1 MPRMTQKHALDY
13 FFKPRSCAVVG
24 ASKDPAKPGHQCL
37 AAMIRAGFSGELYPV
52 NPREQEILGVRSYRS
67 LTEIPGPL
75 DLVVLCTPVEVMN
88 HILDD
93 LGERT
98 KARGDVKAM
107 VVTTAGFSELCTEE
121 GVARQETLV
130 KRLSEY
136 GVRLMGPNCL
146 GVIDTRGKVDTTFLL
161 GVDMTPGGISFVT
174 QSGALGAWFV
184 QAWSSHPWPVGFSKM
199 VSLGNMADVNIVELV
214 EYLGQD
220 DTTTV
225 IGLYLEGTGDPR
237 ALLEAASEA
246 AKRKPVIVLKTGRTS
261 EGGRAA
267 SSHTGSM
274 AGKDQIWDGAFRQ
287 YGVLRV
293 DTMDALLDAMR
304 SFDKLPL
311 PSGNRLFVITHA
323 GGPGVYTTDL
333 VFETG
338 EVVLATVSDEVKQNL
353 KRSLPPHANVCTPD
367 GLIDMTASGTVAQ
380 HAWATE
386 YLLSQPEVD
395 GAMVMD
401 MQIPFFSVAQLSR
414 ELGETY
420 KRLREN
426 GVSKPLLAVMLHG
439 RWAEEGRALFEAAGV
454 PTYDSPDRAVAA
466 FRNMVRYASIKR
478 RLANRQRRNGGWE
491 APSGVAR
498 MLTETAAQVLLEK
511 YGVSFPATKSALTL
525 DEAVSAARQI
535 GYPVVMKVL
544 SPDIAHKTE
553 VGGVCLDLRDEDAV
567 KRAYAMMLESVGKNA
582 PGARI
587 EGVLVQKM
595 VSGGVEM
602 IVGGLVD
609 PVFGPVIM
617 AGSGGILTELV
628 KDTVF
633 RLAPVDREEAM
644 AMLQQLKG
652 YKLLLGFRGKGPYDT
667 GAVADLI
674 VRLSELICKEKVKE
688 VELNP
693 VKVLKEGCIA
703 VDALMWAYA
712 GS

>member
-1 MPRMTQKHALDY
+1 MTQKHALDY
-13 FFKPRSCAVVG
+13 FFKPHSCAVVG

-52 NPREQEILGVRSYRS
+52 NPREQEILGLRSYRS
-67 LTEIPGPL
+67 LSQIPGPL
-75 DLVVLCTPVEVMN
+75 DLVVLCTPVEVMYDV
-88 HILDD
+88 LDD
-93 LGERT
+93 LGERAQT
-98 KARGDVKAM
+98 RGDVKAM

-121 GVARQETLV
+121 GVARQATLV

-184 QAWSSHPWPVGFSKM
+184 QAWSSHPGPVGFSKM
-199 VSLGNMADVNIVELV
+199 VSLGNMADVDIVEV
-214 EYLGQD
+214 VQYLGQD

-225 IGLYLEGTGDPR
+225 IGLYLEGTSDPR

-246 AKRKPVIVLKTGRTS
+246 ARRKPVIVLKTGRTS
-261 EGGRAA
+261 EGERAA

-293 DTMDALLDAMR
+293 HTMDALLDAMR

-311 PSGNRLFVITHA
+311 PNGNRLFVITHA

-338 EVVLATVSDEVKQNL
+338 EVVLSTVGEEVKQNL
-353 KRSLPPHANVCTPD
+353 KRRLPPHANVCSPD

-420 KRLREN
+420 RRLREN
-426 GVSKPLLAVMLHG
+426 GVSKPLLAVMMHG
-439 RWAEEGRALFEAAGV
+439 RWAQEGRAIFEAAGV

-478 RLANRQRRNGGWE
+478 RLANRQRRIEGWE
-491 APSGVAR
+491 APSGVPR

-511 YGVSFPATKSALTL
+511 YGVRFPATKSASTL
-525 DEAVSAARQI
+525 DEAVSAARQL
-535 GYPVVMKVL
+535 GFPVVMKVL

-567 KRAYAMMLESVGKNA
+567 KRAYAKMLENVRKKA
-582 PGARI
+582 PGALI

-595 VSGGVEM
+595 VTGGVEM

-609 PVFGPVIM
+609 PSFGPVIM
-617 AGSGGILTELV
+617 AGSGGILTELL

-633 RLAPVDREEAM
+633 RLAPVDREEAVS
-644 AMLQQLKG
+644 MLQQLKG
-652 YKLLLGFRGKGPYDT
+652 YKLLSGFRGKGPYDA
-667 GAVADLI
+667 GALADLI
-674 VRLSELICKEKVKE
+674 VRLSELLSKEKIKE

-693 VKVLKEGCIA
+693 VKVLEEGCIA
-703 VDALMWAYA
+703 VDALISA
-712 GS
+712 